1 MSNANRD
8 YAIVYDVKNS
18 SLVSSRPLNF
28 YITDK
33 NTSNIFIKLVTKVI
47 VGNGIDQYTDIEN
60 ASNYVLTMRVIKPNN
75 EVKSLEATQHKPEN
89 IFQFDLTED
98 FKDMPGKYT
107 CELTISTIVSSRQ
120 ELITSDPFSYE
131 VKRSILSNVGEI
143 IETEDTTVEKLL
155 NNLDATKTKLSSQI
169 KEKADK
175 TITDNI
181 QQQVNNLVLGA
192 VGDGNNAEVVQA
204 RGSYDVLNDRLNIY
218 GDIINKNSVK
228 TKLEQ
233 NVILQNCI
241 KTDGTITPISN
252 NYALTYYDVT
262 NLEYIY
268 INGELNI
275 PNKNYCDYLFKDANG
290 NVLEYKAKSGNMN
303 ISILLKVPTGATIL
317 YLGTGAGSYT
327 NMCVYN
333 IDNMQ
338 NIIKDLNIN
347 ALEKMNNESLEVFNK
362 SSCMKKLIP
371 TIYNN
376 NCVKN
381 DGTIVPVAPKYTS
394 LEFNIQNERY
404 IYVKNL
410 TLIKPNNTYCHYA
423 ILDSDNNVLEKVSDI
438 SEILNK
444 LIYLPANSSKIRF
457 TCSASSYADGEVLV
471 YTNINDTID
480 SKSSYEYVDNSI
492 QYLDKLY
499 EIDNLFDKNSS
510 EVMKGYNLT
519 GDGKSHEDSNSFI
532 TNFIPVT
539 ADDTVYGCFI
549 KDAYFV
555 CYNAQKTKI
564 GHGYINASPD
574 GVTLANLQNV
584 SAQDLPTIAYIR
596 FSNPLSLID
605 SMTIT
610 TTPSYRSREHK
621 VIPVKNLKESNNGM
635 INFWEGKIGDSL
647 GDSLTEARFF
657 QLHTANFL
665 NLKKFYC
672 HGIGGSKLSGTDVD
686 SSRPSMWQDSRIN
699 ALSSDADFITILGGQ
714 NDGDVT
720 IGDVSFD
727 NTDTNTYVGALNV
740 IISKIYAK
748 YNGDI
753 IIILCTPFYTPD
765 WGNNMHIKNM
775 AAAVRKVAELW
786 GLPVAD
792 FGGLSGANP
801 STSDVYWG
809 SDKIHPIEKFY
820 KERLTPIL
828 VDTLNKIKPIDYTI
842 CNFIPRDINQN
853 V

>member
-8 YAIVYDVKNS
+8 YAIIYDVKNS
-18 SLVSSRPLNF
+18 LLVLSRPLVF

-33 NTSNIFIKLVTKVI
+33 NTSNIFVRLVTRII
-47 VGNGIDQYTDIEN
+47 VGDGIDQYTDIEN
-60 ASNYVLTMRVIKPNN
+60 ASNYILTMRVIKPND
-75 EVKSLEATQHKPEN
+75 EVKSIQATQHEPES

-98 FKDMPGKYT
+98 FKDIPGKYI
-107 CELTISTIVSSRQ
+107 CELIISTIVNGRQ
-120 ELITSDPFSYE
+120 ELITSDAFNYE
-131 VKRSILSNVGEI
+131 VKRSILSKVNV
-143 IETEDTTVEKLL
+143 IEGGGTTVEKLL
-155 NNLDATKTKLSSQI
+155 NNLDATKAELSSQI
-169 KEKADK
+169 KDIENSKTDK
-175 TITDNI
+175 TITNNI
-181 QQQVNNLVLGA
+181 QQQINNLVLGA

-204 RGSYDVLNDRLNIY
+204 RGDYDVLNDRLN
-218 GDIINKNSVK
+218 
-228 TKLEQ
+228 
-233 NVILQNCI
+233 
-241 KTDGTITPISN
+241 
-252 NYALTYYDVT
+252 AYD
-262 NLEYIY
+262 
-268 INGELNI
+268 
-275 PNKNYCDYLFKDANG
+275 
-290 NVLEYKAKSGNMN
+290 
-303 ISILLKVPTGATIL
+303 
-317 YLGTGAGSYT
+317 
-327 NMCVYN
+327 
-333 IDNMQ
+333 
-338 NIIKDLNIN
+338 NIIGLNSYM
-347 ALEKMNNESLEVFNK
+347 EKLT
-362 SSCMKKLIP
+362 P
-371 TIYNN
+371 TEYNN
-376 NCVKN
+376 DCVKP
-381 DGTIVPVAPKYTS
+381 DGSIVPVTPEFIS
-394 LEFNIQNERY
+394 LEFNIQNISQ

-410 TLIKPNNTYCHYA
+410 EAVNPNGTYCNYC
-423 ILDSDNNVLEKVSDI
+423 ILDANDEVLKVVNKNNK
-438 SEILNK
+438 ILNGF
-444 LIYLPANSSKIRF
+444 ISLPSNSSKIRF
-457 TCSASSYADGEVLV
+457 TCRKASYTNGEVLAC
-471 YTNINDTID
+471 TNIKNVID
-480 SKSSYEYVDNSI
+480 GKASYEYVDDAI
-492 QYLDKLY
+492 QYLDELY

-510 EVMKGYNLT
+510 EVMKGHSLT
-519 GDGKSHEDSNSFI
+519 GDGNTHENSNSFV

-539 ADDTVYGCFI
+539 ADDTIYGRFI
-549 KDAYFV
+549 EAAYFA
-555 CYNAQKTKI
+555 CYNAQKTMI
-564 GHGYINASPD
+564 GNGYIDARPE
-574 GVTLANLQNV
+574 GVPLANLQNV
-584 SAQDLPTIAYIR
+584 SKEDKPTIAYIR

-610 TTPSYRSREHK
+610 TTPSYRSRSHK
-621 VIPVKNLKESNNGM
+621 VLPIKNLKESNNNI

-672 HGIGGSKLSGTDVD
+672 HGIGGSKLSGDDVD
-686 SSRPSMWQDSRIN
+686 ASRASMWKDSRIEQLN
-699 ALSSDADFITILGGQ
+699 ENADFITILGGQ

-801 STSDVYWG
+801 STSNVYWG

-828 VDTLNKIKPIDYTI
+828 VDTLNKVKPIDYSI